1 MVRRSVL
8 DWLGDLFGSGDETG
22 ESTGEADAGPATEEV
37 GPSSDEWN
45 PYTDEYADPEQMSRA
60 QAYMSD
66 GELNDAIE
74 SVQDDLSVATFDESF
89 DLQEELDMLEEEE
102 YLRTLIDADVSTLNG
117 MSAGA
122 IQDALKLLEAA
133 LGKGVTFPIRRGR
146 AGPH

>member
-22 ESTGEADAGPATEEV
+22 ESKGEADDGPATEEV
-37 GPSSDEWN
+37 GQSSDEWN

-74 SVQDDLSVATFDESF
+74 TVQAVLSGANFDKPLVLTARPE
-89 DLQEELDMLEEEE
+89 MLE
-102 YLRTLIDADVSTLNG
+102 
-117 MSAGA
+117 
-122 IQDALKLLEAA
+122 
-133 LGKGVTFPIRRGR
+133 GK
-146 AGPH
+146 